1 MNDSVLGI
9 AERHSQAAAQ
19 FSLAG
24 LEDARKRA
32 HTLLV
37 LLMAGGGGLA
47 GVGLARWADTPAL
60 AVAALAGAVW
70 WFALAAYVAWRGNTT
85 AEVRAWAT
93 PDVLGVHQKWS
104 SYVRQAQAEAA
115 ACGEPEPASA
125 EVELR
130 CELLRNCDL
139 AGAGYRAA
147 SLAAFAVLDR
157 AYRLAALAPVIAVAA
172 VACWAAVGARLAA

>member
-1 MNDSVLGI
+1 MNEMVLGL
-9 AERHSQAAAQ
+9 AERHSQAVAQ

-37 LLMAGGGGLA
+37 LLMAGGSALA
-47 GVGLARWADTPAL
+47 GVGLARWASTPTM

-93 PDVLGVHQKWS
+93 PDVLGEHEKWRN
-104 SYVRQAQAEAA
+104 YTRQAQAEAA
-115 ACGEPEPASA
+115 AHGEPEPAST
-125 EVELR
+125 ETELR
-130 CELLRNCDL
+130 CELVRNCNL
-139 AGAGYRAA
+139 AAAGYRAA
-147 SLAAFAVLDR
+147 SLAAFAVVDTS
-157 AYRLAALAPVIAVAA
+157 YRLAALAPVIAVVAA
-172 VACWAAVGARLAA
+172 ACWAAVGACLVV

>member
-1 MNDSVLGI
+1 MNEVVLGL

-37 LLMAGGGGLA
+37 LLMAGGSALA
-47 GVGLARWADTPAL
+47 GVGLARWASAPTL

-93 PDVLGVHQKWS
+93 PDVLAEHDKWAGS
-104 SYVRQAQAEAA
+104 PRARASPRQ
-115 ACGEPEPASA
+115 
-125 EVELR
+125 R
-130 CELLRNCDL
+130 
-139 AGAGYRAA
+139 
-147 SLAAFAVLDR
+147 
-157 AYRLAALAPVIAVAA
+157 
-172 VACWAAVGARLAA
+172 

>member
-1 MNDSVLGI
+1 MNDSVLEI
-9 AERHSQAAAQ
+9 AERHSQAAAL

-37 LLMAGGGGLA
+37 LLMAGGSGLA

-60 AVAALAGAVW
+60 AVAALAGAAW

-93 PDVLGVHQKWS
+93 PDVLAVHKKWGV
-104 SYVRQAQAEAA
+104 YVREAQAEAA
-115 ACGEPEPASA
+115 ARGEPDPASA
-125 EVELR
+125 ETELR

-147 SLAAFAVLDR
+147 SLAAFAVLDT

-172 VACWAAVGARLAA
+172 AACWAAGGACLVA

>member
-1 MNDSVLGI
+1 MNEVVLGL
-9 AERHSQAAAQ
+9 AERHSQAVAQ

-37 LLMAGGGGLA
+37 LLMAGGSALA
-47 GVGLARWADTPAL
+47 GVGLARWASAPTL

-93 PDVLGVHQKWS
+93 PDVLAEHDKWAG
-104 SYVRQAQAEAA
+104 YVRQAQAEALA
-115 ACGEPEPASA
+115 RGEPAPASA
-125 EVELR
+125 EAELR
-130 CELLRNCDL
+130 CELVRNCNL
-139 AGAGYRAA
+139 AAAGYRAA
-147 SLAAFAVLDR
+147 SLAAFSVVDR
-157 AYRLAALAPVIAVAA
+157 AYRWAALAPVIALAA
-172 VACWAAVGARLAA
+172 AACWAAVAACLAA